1 MQGLGLGCWVVG
13 ERVLWCVL
21 VLLVSEEGRWEKKR
35 EERTSLGWVLMVS
48 DIWSRPASFM
58 MFRYYRNFK
67 SIKTERVTL
76 ARNNHTCSSVSSLTL
91 SSMTPWTI
99 ASFTAVNENDS
110 NTL

>member
-1 MQGLGLGCWVVG
+1 MVFV
-13 ERVLWCVL
+13 

-35 EERTSLGWVLMVS
+35 EERTSSGWVLMVS
-48 DIWSRPASFM
+48 DIWRRPASFM
-58 MFRYYRNFK
+58 MFRYYTNFK
-67 SIKTERVTL
+67 FIRTERVKV
-76 ARNNHTCSSVSSLTL
+76 ARNKRTCSSVSSLTL